1 MGNRIL
7 SRSFQVEPWINDE
20 GQAGVGEGHD
30 EATDAAGADAMD
42 VDSPPH
48 GIEDSNPTDEA
59 ELIGDTLD
67 GISDD
72 DDDDDAESSADVAMV
87 PMADMLNARYG
98 SENVNFKS
106 NTGGSR

>member
-20 GQAGVGEGHD
+20 GVGEGHD